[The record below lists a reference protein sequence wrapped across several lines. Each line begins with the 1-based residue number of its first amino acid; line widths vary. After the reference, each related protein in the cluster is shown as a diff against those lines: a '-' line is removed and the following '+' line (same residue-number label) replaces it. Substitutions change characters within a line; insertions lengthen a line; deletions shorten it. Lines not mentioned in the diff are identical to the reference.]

1 MKVLLLTCICLTT
14 LLTQAQTAI
23 LAHKSHSGSAVD
35 FFTDPST
42 NFGIPSRKLQQV
54 VYLNDSTVIHVYSR
68 YGTDFD
74 YDTIRKHTN
83 YSLNID
89 SVKQQSPHLQR
100 VEYVNFKH
108 SSPASKIK
116 QSPSG
121 RRTVEEIQP
130 YQQVEPTQK
139 APAKKKKSYLLFLFG
154 ITGGGLILFRAV
166 DGLFHRKAVS

>member
-116 QSPSG
+116 QTPTDPSISP
-121 RRTVEEIQP
+121 ELKP
-130 YQQVEPTQK
+130 DPTPQ

-154 ITGGGLILFRAV
+154 ITGGGLILFRAL